1 MKKKYIEVVISIM
14 LIASGAYLSKVW
26 PSVVPFFLIGFGCTL
41 FGKGVGEVVS
51 DKAMNKD
58 LELKRQMEIEVN
70 DERNRVIEYKAKAR
84 GFDVMTYAF
93 AALMISLA
101 LMKIDIWAVVLVVIT
116 YLAVEIYSVYYRMQ
130 LEKEM

>member
-1 MKKKYIEVVISIM
+1 MKKKYIEVVLSII

-26 PSVVPFFLIGFGCTL
+26 PNVVPFFLMWFGCTL
-41 FGKGVGEVVS
+41 FGKGVGQVIS

-70 DERNRVIEYKAKAR
+70 DERNRMIEYKAKAR
-84 GFDVMTYAF
+84 GFDIMTYAF
-93 AALMISLA
+93 AALMFSLA
-101 LMKIDIWAVVLVVIT
+101 LMDIDIWAEILIVIT

>member
-26 PSVVPFFLIGFGCTL
+26 PSVVPFFLIGIGCTL

-101 LMKIDIWAVVLVVIT
+101 LIKIDIWAVVLVVIT

>member
-101 LMKIDIWAVVLVVIT
+101 LIKIDIWAVVLVVIT